1 MLPTDRS
8 GYVMS
13 SLGRRWAH
21 AFADP
26 SGEAFAALV
35 SPAVELDGCV
45 FARPLHGRHAALTA
59 LATAAGIYDV
69 LSCRSEAAD
78 GRRLYTEWS
87 AMALGMRMD
96 GVTIL
101 CSDDQGLVTW
111 AGVDHR
117 PLAAVLTFS
126 AEMARRL
133 GANRIADHFYAP
145 RSPPECR
152 GRSAGA
158 PVIALAAGT
167 GVAMHE
173 VVL

>member
-8 GYVMS
+8 GYVTS
-13 SLGRRWAH
+13 SLGRRWAD

-35 SPAVELDGCV
+35 SPAVELDGCI
-45 FARPLHGRHAALTA
+45 FARPVHGRHAALTA
-59 LATAAGIYDV
+59 LATAAGIYDA
-69 LSCRSEAAD
+69 LSCTSEAGA

-87 AMALGMRMD
+87 ATALGMRMD

-111 AGVDHR
+111 AAVHHR

-133 GANRIADHFYAP
+133 GANPIADHFY
-145 RSPPECR
+145 
-152 GRSAGA
+152 
-158 PVIALAAGT
+158 
-167 GVAMHE
+167 
-173 VVL
+173 